1 MKLSGFEAI
10 VRALNGAG
18 VRYLLVGGLAVN
30 AHGYGRNTF
39 DVDIVIQLNPENIER
54 AFDALVAD
62 YHPHVPISALWFAD
76 AKLRERWRREKNML
90 VLRFWSDSHPE
101 TPLDVFVYEPF
112 DFDTEWAVAWW
123 QDFAPD
129 VGVPVIRLDAL
140 RRMKREVGRSQ
151 DLADLDRSV
160 LYGEP
165 SSYDRE
171 GRIKDRLEPDH
182 LEGEQTRAAPH
193 APCPAVPA

>member
-54 AFDALVAD
+54 AFDALRSAD
-62 YHPHVPISALWFAD
+62 YHPHMPISAKEFAD
-76 AKLRERWRREKNML
+76 AKLRESWRREKNML
-90 VLRFWSDSHPE
+90 VLRFWSDSHRE

-112 DFDTEWAVAWW
+112 DFDTEWAAAWW

-129 VGVPVIRLDAL
+129 LGVPVIRLDAL
-140 RRMKREVGRSQ
+140 RRMKREAGRSQ
-151 DLADLDRSV
+151 DLADLDELSL

-171 GRIKDRLEPDH
+171 GRIED
-182 LEGEQTRAAPH
+182 
-193 APCPAVPA
+193 